1 MAESTPTDN
10 SSGRR
15 QHLVI
20 GIVLAALVLWTY
32 RSSLALLAHR
42 WWNEPECVH
51 GFLVPIFSVW
61 FLWVRREMIRLTT
74 GVVGRWAI
82 VCSLILFAVCGAMRW
97 TSAFLFFDLLD
108 CMSLIPCL
116 AAVVLFVGGWQA
128 LRWAGPSIA
137 FLFFMVPLPGFVA
150 GQLSHPLQRAGTL
163 VSTYLLQLIGIPCFS
178 QGNVINLAEAQL
190 GVVEACSGLRM
201 MMLFFAV
208 CFGAAVLMKSSPLEK
223 AIVVLSAAPIALAA
237 NVIRITVTGIL
248 HEVVGHG
255 VADAVFHDLAGWLM
269 MPLAVVL
276 LWTELA
282 LLSRLFVDPEPTR
295 PISLRLSGAK
305 PSR

>member
-1 MAESTPTDN
+1 MT
-10 SSGRR
+10 
-15 QHLVI
+15 
-20 GIVLAALVLWTY
+20 ALVLWTY
-32 RSSLALLAHR
+32 RSSLALLAGR
-42 WWNEPECVH
+42 WWNEPDYVH
-51 GFLVPIFSVW
+51 GFLVPIFSGW
-61 FLWVRREMIRLTT
+61 FLWVRREKIASTT
-74 GVVGRWAI
+74 GLVGRWAI
-82 VCSLILFAVCGAMRW
+82 VCSLILFTVCGAMRW
-97 TSAFLFFDLLD
+97 RSAFEFEPLLD
-108 CMSLIPCL
+108 CMSLLPCL

-137 FLFFMVPLPGFVA
+137 FLFFMVPLPGFIA

-163 VSTYLLQLIGIPCFS
+163 ISTYLLQLIGIPSFS
-178 QGNVINLAEAQL
+178 QGNVINLGEVQL

-208 CFGAAVLMKSSPLEK
+208 CFGAALLMKSSPLEK
-223 AIVVLSAAPIALAA
+223 IIVVLSAAPIALAA

-255 VADAVFHDLAGWLM
+255 VADKVFHDLAGWFM

-276 LWTELA
+276 LWTEMA

-295 PISLRLSGAK
+295 PVAIGLSGAK